1 MSSGEKKPRHDHE
14 HSDWNLKYVV
24 WGVITLVISVTVM
37 CTASWWIFRTFQSW
51 AESRVLGTA
60 LGQPQLPPEP
70 RLQISP
76 SEDWAE
82 MRRREQAVL
91 DSYGWVDRSRSIVRI
106 PIERAME
113 LIAQRGLPAANA
125 EGGET
130 K

>member
-1 MSSGEKKPRHDHE
+1 M
-14 HSDWNLKYVV
+14 
-24 WGVITLVISVTVM
+24 
-37 CTASWWIFRTFQSW
+37 
-51 AESRVLGTA
+51 LGTA
-60 LGQPQLPPEP
+60 LAQPQLPPEP

-82 MRRREQAVL
+82 MLRREQAVL
-91 DSYGWVDRSRSIVRI
+91 NSYAWVDRSRCIVRI

-113 LIAQRGLPAANA
+113 LIAQRGLPAADA